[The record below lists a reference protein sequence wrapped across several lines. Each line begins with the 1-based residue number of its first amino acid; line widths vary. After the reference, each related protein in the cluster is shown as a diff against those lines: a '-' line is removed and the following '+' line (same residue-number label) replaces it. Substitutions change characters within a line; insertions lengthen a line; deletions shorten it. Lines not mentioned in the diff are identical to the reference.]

1 MSEDIRELARGFPA
15 QSPGDWRE
23 LALGAL
29 KGADF
34 DRTLVRTTADGIARG
49 PIFFERPSG
58 SAPLYAPR
66 DAYLPWAIRQS
77 HGEADPAKANANILA
92 DLAGGVSEI
101 SLRLDEDGTNGI
113 AAASADEIRRAL
125 DGVDLSI
132 APVHIESGGLDGA
145 HLLAEVLK
153 RAPDTRGGFGLP
165 PATPH
170 AAEFAKQFPNMRLI
184 AVDARSVFDAGGSE
198 VQEIAFMAC
207 GLAEAMRGLID
218 HGVDADRAARGVEV
232 RLAADADIH
241 LTIAKLRAARIV
253 SARIRDAFGVGGV
266 AIPIHAVTAYR
277 MMTRRDPWTNL
288 IRVTAAGF
296 AAAAGGADAITIRP
310 VTAALGR
317 PTPFA
322 QRVARNLQIM
332 LQEESH
338 LGRVADPAAGSF
350 LHETLTRE
358 LAQQAWSLFQT
369 LESEGG
375 YETAVD
381 GDAFRKRIAEAR
393 VGHEKAYRSG
403 KESLIGIN
411 AFPELHSRP
420 VEALPGHDIGH
431 DAPFEPIR
439 FAAPFEAFRD
449 AAERHE
455 GKAGHRPTAFLATLG
470 SLAEFNARATFA
482 QNHLA
487 VGGVEVSGAAAY
499 ANSGAC
505 IAAFKDSGTALA
517 VICGTDAAYEAQA
530 SELAAELKKA
540 GAKSVW
546 LAGRPTDGVSGI
558 DRFIHLRSD
567 RLDDLQDAHAIL
579 GVKA

>member
-49 PIFFERPSG
+49 PVFFDRPSG
-58 SAPLYAPR
+58 SAPLYGPR

-92 DLAGGVSEI
+92 DLAGGVSEV

-113 AAASADEIRRAL
+113 AAASANEIRRAL
-125 DGVDLSI
+125 EGVDLSI
-132 APVHIESGGLDGA
+132 APVHVEAGGQDGA
-145 HLLAEVLK
+145 LLLAEVLK
-153 RAPDTRGGFGLP
+153 DRPDVRGGFGLP
-165 PATPH
+165 PGTPH
-170 AAEFAKQFPNMRLI
+170 AAELAKTFSAMFVN
-184 AVDARSVFDAGGSE
+184 AVDARAVFDAGGSE
-198 VQEIAFMAC
+198 VQEVAFMAC
-207 GLAEAMRGLID
+207 GFAEAMRGLID
-218 HGVDADRAARGVEV
+218 HGVSNERAANSVEV

-253 SARIRDAFGVGGV
+253 SARILDAFGVSGV
-266 AIPIHAVTAYR
+266 ATPIHAVTAYR

-375 YETAVD
+375 YENAV
-381 GDAFRKRIAEAR
+381 GGAAFRKRIAEAR
-393 VGHEKAYRSG
+393 AEHEKAYRSG

-431 DAPFEPIR
+431 DAPFEPVR

-449 AAERHE
+449 AAEKHE
-455 GKAGHRPTAFLATLG
+455 RKTGHRPTAFLATLG
-470 SLAEFNARATFA
+470 SLAESNARATFS

-487 VGGVEVSGAAAY
+487 VGGVEVTRAAEYTDAAA
-499 ANSGAC
+499 C
-505 IAAFKDSGTALA
+505 VAAFKDSGVPMA
-517 VICGTDAAYEAQA
+517 VISGTDAAYAERA
-530 SELAAELKKA
+530 SELASELKQA
-540 GAKSVW
+540 GAKTVW
-546 LAGRPTDGVSGI
+546 LAGRPLDGVSGI

>member
-15 QSPGDWRE
+15 QSPEDWRG

-34 DRTLVRTTADGIARG
+34 DRTLVRTTSDGIARG
-49 PIFFERPSG
+49 PVFFERPG
-58 SAPLYAPR
+58 DSAPLYPPR
-66 DAYLPWAIRQS
+66 DGFLPWGIRQI
-77 HGEADPAKANANILA
+77 HGAADPTAANRDILA

-101 SLRLDEDGTNGI
+101 GLRLDQDGTNGI
-113 AAASADEIRRAL
+113 AVSSAADIKRAL
-125 DGVDLSI
+125 QGVDLSI
-132 APVHIESGGLDGA
+132 APVHLLSGGEDGA
-145 HLLAEVLK
+145 NLLAEVLGK
-153 RAPDTRGGFGLP
+153 RSEASGGFGLAP
-165 PATPH
+165 GSPSAPEL
-170 AAEFAKQFPNMRLI
+170 AGRFGQMRLI

-207 GLAEAMRGLID
+207 GLAEAMRGLIA
-218 HGVDADRAARGVEV
+218 HGVSAERAARGVEV

-253 SARIRDAFGVGGV
+253 CTRIAEAFGAAGV
-266 AIPIHAVTAYR
+266 STPLHAITAYR

-358 LAQQAWSLFQT
+358 LAQQGWALFQA
-369 LESEGG
+369 LETEGG
-375 YETAVD
+375 YDSAVD
-381 GDAFRKRIAEAR
+381 GDRFRDRIAETRTA
-393 VGHEKAYRSG
+393 HEAAYRSG
-403 KESLIGIN
+403 RESLIGIN

-420 VEALPGHDIGH
+420 VEALPGHDIGRNE
-431 DAPFEPIR
+431 PFESIR

-455 GKAGHRPTAFLATLG
+455 KAKGDRPKAFLATIG
-470 SLAEFNARATFA
+470 ALAEFNARATFA

-487 VGGVEVSGAAAY
+487 VGGVEVTGASERA
-499 ANSGAC
+499 STEAC
-505 IAAFKDSGTALA
+505 VAAFKDAGTPLA

-530 SELAAELKKA
+530 SALAAALKDA
-540 GAKSVW
+540 GARAVW
-546 LAGRPTDGVSGI
+546 LAGRPLDGIDGI

-579 GVKA
+579 GVTA

>member
-15 QSPGDWRE
+15 QSAGDWRE

-34 DRTLVRTTADGIARG
+34 DRTLVRTTPDGIRRG
-49 PIFFERPSG
+49 PVFFERPDDA
-58 SAPLYAPR
+58 APLCPTR
-66 DAYLPWAIRQS
+66 DAFLPWAIRQS

-101 SLRLDEDGTNGI
+101 GLRLDQDGTNGI
-113 AAASADEIRRAL
+113 AVSSAADIERVLR
-125 DGVDLSI
+125 GVDQSI
-132 APVHIESGGLDGA
+132 APVNIEAGGLDGA

-153 RAPDTRGGFGLP
+153 QAPDTKGGFGLP
-165 PATPH
+165 PGSPI
-170 AAEFAKQFPNMRLI
+170 AAELAKQFPNMRLI
-184 AVDARSVFDAGGSE
+184 AVDARAVFDAGGSE
-198 VQEIAFMAC
+198 VQEVAFMAC

-218 HGVDADRAARGVEV
+218 SGVDAERAARGVEV

-253 SARIRDAFGVGGV
+253 CARIVEAFGAAGV
-266 AIPIHAVTAYR
+266 STPLHAITAYR

-381 GDAFRKRIAEAR
+381 GDAFRKRIADAR
-393 VGHEKAYRSG
+393 AGHEKAYRSG
-403 KESLIGIN
+403 KESLLGIN

-420 VEALPGHDIGH
+420 VDALPGHDIGH
-431 DAPFEPIR
+431 DAPFEPVR

-449 AAERHE
+449 AAEE
-455 GKAGHRPTAFLATLG
+455 YEKKAGHRPTAFLATLG

-487 VGGVEVSGAAAY
+487 VGGVEVSGAAERADT
-499 ANSGAC
+499 GAC
-505 IAAFKDSGTALA
+505 VAAFKDGGSALA
-517 VICGTDAAYEAQA
+517 VICGSDAAYEAQA
-530 SELAAELKKA
+530 SELASALKQA
-540 GAKSVW
+540 GAKAVW
-546 LAGRPTDGVSGI
+546 LAGRPLDGVSGI
-558 DRFIHLRSD
+558 DRFIHMRSD